1 MEIIER
7 NIDELISAEYN
18 PRQLTQHQHNTLT
31 DSIKRF
37 GLVDPILVNI
47 HPDRKDI
54 IIGGHQRVTVAKELG
69 IKTVPTVELELD
81 AEKEQELNVRL
92 NKNTGEWN
100 WDGLAN
106 NFDVDDLITWGFNEK
121 ELLGEISKE
130 LIEPEIEITPELF
143 ESHNYLIL
151 YFDNDFDW
159 QSAVDSFGIK
169 SVHAGDSKDNYQ
181 RIGTGRVLKG
191 SDVLKRLL

>member
-1 MEIIER
+1 MKIIER

-130 LIEPEIEITPELF
+130 LIEPEI
-143 ESHNYLIL
+143 
-151 YFDNDFDW
+151 
-159 QSAVDSFGIK
+159 
-169 SVHAGDSKDNYQ
+169 
-181 RIGTGRVLKG
+181 
-191 SDVLKRLL
+191 